1 MLVYVQMD
9 TKTTFPVKDENC
21 FNLVLSL
28 NWEVVS
34 SVDTQSVQEI
44 YDRSILLDGS
54 NIRGCLFLP
63 TIQAVIAFDLKDIS
77 KFIIANVTPQ
87 SVATC
92 INIMISDTIA
102 N

>member
-1 MLVYVQMD
+1 MFRENQM
-9 TKTTFPVKDENC
+9 KERQKQIYG
-21 FNLVLSL
+21 

-63 TIQAVIAFDLKDIS
+63 TI
-77 KFIIANVTPQ
+77 
-87 SVATC
+87 
-92 INIMISDTIA
+92 
-102 N
+102 